1 MDARH
6 PFDFLTNPERFMTF
20 SRWAAP
26 MFGAIAAVLA
36 VIGLALTFAAPEDYQ
51 QGDTVRMMFIH
62 VPAAVMSMLI
72 YLFLGGAS
80 LLSLVF
86 RHALA
91 DAAARACAP
100 LGAVFT
106 ALALITG
113 SLWGKP
119 MWGTWWQWDARM
131 TSVLVL
137 FLFYLGY
144 LALRSALEDEQKAAR
159 AAAILALVG
168 LINLPIVKFLGRVV
182 EHPAPG
188 IVDPVRRAREP
199 AAGGVSVALGPDDP
213 RLSVGLRVAVAGAH
227 PGAGLAAQSPR
238 PGPSHGGKLKMH
250 FDFDAGKYARLCL
263 AGLRGQRGGL
273 RLDDRRQPAAV
284 AALEARDGAPSGP
297 ARRPG

>member
-1 MDARH
+1 MRAFVDGSNQQSMDARH
-6 PFDFLTNPERFMTF
+6 PFDFLTNPERFMAF

-36 VIGLALTFAAPEDYQ
+36 LVGLYLTFTVPEDYQ

-62 VPAAVMSMLI
+62 VPAAIMSMVV
-72 YLFLGGAS
+72 YLFLGVSS
-80 LLSLVF
+80 LLALIF

-144 LALRSALEDEQKAAR
+144 LALRGALEDEQKAAR

-168 LINLPIVKFLGRVV
+168 LINLPVVKFSVDWWNTLHQGSSTLFAQPEDRL
-182 EHPAPG
+182 PAVYLWPW
-188 IVDPVRRAREP
+188 
-199 AAGGVSVALGPDDP
+199 ALMTLAY
-213 RLSVGLRVAVAGAH
+213 LSVFGSLWLVRIRALVWRRKARALALRMAEG
-227 PGAGLAAQSPR
+227 
-238 PGPSHGGKLKMH
+238 
-250 FDFDAGKYARLCL
+250 
-263 AGLRGQRGGL
+263 
-273 RLDDRRQPAAV
+273 
-284 AALEARDGAPSGP
+284 
-297 ARRPG
+297 